1 MIINQQRN
9 KQGWMVRAV
18 DAHGTTHNAQNRNTD
33 TNPTKPTTDNI
44 TQPTSHKQTARYHQV
59 PLV

>member
-33 TNPTKPTTDNI
+33 TNPNRQPTTSLNQHH
-44 TQPTSHKQTARYHQV
+44 TNKQQDTIKYH
-59 PLV
+59 